1 MPHFMHD
8 LKPLYTY
15 YSKSSAVQRISTVDW
30 VEEVHSIHTLS
41 ESPQSCKS
49 YAGQESNES
58 NAGNEHSYA
67 GWDILIPLVLGV
79 GLFLLF
85 IYIVGQKVKNSAKE
99 REILKNLQD
108 SPLKTPPAKAR
119 EEVKPVERHSELVFL
134 VEEHERF
141 ELEELLE
148 ATADLKSQTLCSSL
162 YKVILKNSALYAVK
176 RLKQLQV
183 SFEEFSR
190 TMRQIGSLKHPNM
203 LPLVAYHST
212 NEEKLFIY
220 KYQSHGSLL
229 NLLEDYIEGKRDF
242 PWELRLSIASGIARD
257 PVKACIL
264 TSNGYT
270 APEKSLTEQGDVF
283 SFGVILLELL
293 TSKTVEKSGIDLPK
307 WVRAMVREEW
317 TGEVF
322 DKEVSKAATQW
333 AFPLLNI
340 ALKCVSDSAENRPNI
355 SEIWEKIEEVVN
367 AQRDHS
373 NSPRTCCESNQHE
386 CCLLHTILPD
396 TWEYGI
402 LLDQIIEGSNWG
414 IKSATREALI
424 RL

>member
-15 YSKSSAVQRISTVDW
+15 HSKSSVVQRIITGDW
-30 VEEVHSIHTLS
+30 VEEVHSIQTLS
-41 ESPQSCKS
+41 ESPNSS
-49 YAGQESNES
+49 ESIARPEASNE
-58 NAGNEHSYA
+58 HWYA

-85 IYIVGQKVKNSAKE
+85 IYVVGQKVKKSAKE

-119 EEVKPVERHSELVFL
+119 EEVKPVKRHSELVFL
-134 VEEHERF
+134 VEEHKRF
-141 ELEELLE
+141 ELEE
-148 ATADLKSQTLCSSL
+148 KSQTLCSSL
-162 YKVILKNSALYAVK
+162 YKVILKNTALYAVK

-183 SFEEFSR
+183 SFEEFSQ

-203 LPLVAYHST
+203 LPLDAYHST
-212 NEEKLFIY
+212 DEEKLFIY

-229 NLLEDYIEGKRDF
+229 NLLEDYTEGKRDF
-242 PWELRLSIASGIARD
+242 PWELRLSIASGIARGLNFIYQSSDNGEIIPHGNLKLSNILLDENNDPLISEYGYSKFLD

-270 APEKSLTEQGDVF
+270 AHEKSLTEQGDVF

-307 WVRAMVREEW
+307 WVRAMVR
-317 TGEVF
+317 
-322 DKEVSKAATQW
+322 D
-333 AFPLLNI
+333 
-340 ALKCVSDSAENRPNI
+340 RP
-355 SEIWEKIEEVVN
+355 S
-367 AQRDHS
+367 
-373 NSPRTCCESNQHE
+373 
-386 CCLLHTILPD
+386 
-396 TWEYGI
+396 
-402 LLDQIIEGSNWG
+402 
-414 IKSATREALI
+414 
-424 RL
+424 